1 MKFHKSISTSHRAI
15 AHLFLL
21 ALALACTTTTH
32 ARILDQVLPPTPA
45 VIPAAPAFG
54 PVQPSVTQ
62 VIPISAA
69 PAATVSLPP
78 AGVAAGPT
86 ASASAGSAVVGSGT
100 NQQPMSFFMHDIVG
114 GTNPSARA
122 VTGIVTN
129 PAVNG
134 ELPFARP
141 NGAVLPVNS
150 GVPLNNGNNG
160 IVNNNNIPFLTGLG
174 GNTNTVFQNNG
185 GNNLING
192 GGGGSTFPVANG
204 GKMPAG
210 NTLEDLTFGTMTV
223 IDDEVTDGEQLGS
236 GSVGKAQGFYVV
248 SSEDG
253 TSQTMAFTVMFESGG
268 YADSLSFLGV
278 HRTAVTESQL
288 AIMGGTGKYVNA
300 RGYAAVKTLPSTDQ
314 NSTDG
319 VETLLQFTVYVT
331 Y

>member
-1 MKFHKSISTSHRAI
+1 MEFHKSISTSHRAI

-21 ALALACTTTTH
+21 ALALTCTTTATG
-32 ARILDQVLPPTPA
+32 ARIPDQVLPPTSA
-45 VIPAAPAFG
+45 VIPTPVASAFS

-62 VIPISAA
+62 VAPLAA
-69 PAATVSLPP
+69 VPAATVSVIPP
-78 AGVAAGPT
+78 NAAAAPGAP
-86 ASASAGSAVVGSGT
+86 ASATVAGSGP
-100 NQQPMSFFMHDIVG
+100 NQPMSFFMHDIVG

-134 ELPFARP
+134 DLPFARP
-141 NGAVLPVNS
+141 NGAVLPVNN
-150 GVPLNNGNNG
+150 GVPQNNGNNG

-174 GNTNTVFQNNG
+174 GNTAQVFQNNG
-185 GNNLING
+185 GNNVING
-192 GGGGSTFPVANG
+192 GGSKFPVANG
-204 GKMPAG
+204 GKLPTG
-210 NTLEDLTFGTMTV
+210 NALQDLTFGTMTV

-236 GSVGKAQGFYVV
+236 GSLGKAQGFYVV

-268 YADSLSFLGV
+268 YADSLSFFGV

-288 AIMGGTGKYVNA
+288 AIMGGTGKYVKA
-300 RGYAAVKTLPSTDQ
+300 KGYAAVKTLPSVDQ

-319 VETLLQFTVYVT
+319 VETLLQLTVYVT